1 MTINI
6 LFGAIWFNIFFGT
19 VGRYIS
25 FNDFLLLSI
34 FSKLFD
40 SNHRS
45 DGSFGR
51 TAIIFFQSI
60 YIFDILADEPID
72 FLFLFIIF
80 LDEFCG
86 KKSNEYELSKDEDN
100 WGNKKVL

>member
-6 LFGAIWFNIFFGT
+6 LFRAIWVNIIFGT
-19 VGRYIS
+19 VGSYIP

-40 SNHRS
+40 SNYRS
-45 DGSFGR
+45 DGGFGR
-51 TAIIFFQSI
+51 IAIIFFESI

-86 KKSNEYELSKDEDN
+86 KKSNEHELSKDEDY
-100 WGNKKVL
+100 WSYEEVL